1 MSDMPQRGRHKNGK
15 AVFMIA
21 GTGNSTKLYNRIFY
35 AAVALGLFLC
45 TLVMLYSQNYHQIT
59 GNNGPQSAY
68 VGLTEIDFDGG
79 EVAYLD
85 GVWKLYNEKFI
96 ITDSNKN
103 PEKDRYATV
112 PSYEDE
118 EQSDKSFFYGSY
130 ETTLV
135 TAEKKTNLAICIPN
149 SCIAY
154 KIWLNDLMVG
164 SSGELGK
171 TPEAIVADVGYSVL
185 SFDLNPKINNTL
197 VIEMAT
203 RKFSGL
209 YIAPR
214 IMSYRILESNNAWD
228 ETAAFLIAGM
238 LIANAIIFIILRLVV
253 KYRPFTVWFP
263 LSSLFFFVRLLMT
276 QEMFPSYQKVFGS
289 ASYENIIMA
298 AVASSFIFV
307 YTTTMFILGMCE
319 YRNKWVSYGSAAYLA
334 VVYIGCCIL
343 SFLSM
348 ERAAIILATI
358 LASAVPILC
367 GVIILR
373 KGLLN
378 GQTMMPVLLYVFVTY
393 LLGMNGMHLVG
404 WLIFPTR
411 NLGQYLF
418 LAFSWYVVIFYA
430 LRIRG
435 MYEDSKKLAASET
448 ALLKSNATLML
459 SQIKP
464 HFIYNTLTTIQ
475 SMIKLNPEQ
484 AYNTTGIFASYL
496 RSNISAIDSFEPVPL
511 SKELENV
518 RSYADIEQIR
528 FGDKLQVI
536 YDIKSFA
543 FSLPPLT
550 VQPLVENAIKHGIRK
565 RSGKGTVTVSSFEDE
580 NFFYVTVTDNGV
592 GFTPENIDNSM
603 SIGLKN
609 IEYRLRTIS
618 NSKLEIDSKPGEG
631 TSVRIIIPK
640 TGV

>member
-1 MSDMPQRGRHKNGK
+1 
-15 AVFMIA
+15 
-21 GTGNSTKLYNRIFY
+21 
-35 AAVALGLFLC
+35 
-45 TLVMLYSQNYHQIT
+45 
-59 GNNGPQSAY
+59 
-68 VGLTEIDFDGG
+68 
-79 EVAYLD
+79 
-85 GVWKLYNEKFI
+85 
-96 ITDSNKN
+96 
-103 PEKDRYATV
+103 
-112 PSYEDE
+112 
-118 EQSDKSFFYGSY
+118 
-130 ETTLV
+130 
-135 TAEKKTNLAICIPN
+135 
-149 SCIAY
+149 
-154 KIWLNDLMVG
+154 
-164 SSGELGK
+164 
-171 TPEAIVADVGYSVL
+171 
-185 SFDLNPKINNTL
+185 
-197 VIEMAT
+197 
-203 RKFSGL
+203 
-209 YIAPR
+209 
-214 IMSYRILESNNAWD
+214 
-228 ETAAFLIAGM
+228 
-238 LIANAIIFIILRLVV
+238 
-253 KYRPFTVWFP
+253 
-263 LSSLFFFVRLLMT
+263 
-276 QEMFPSYQKVFGS
+276 
-289 ASYENIIMA
+289 
-298 AVASSFIFV
+298 
-307 YTTTMFILGMCE
+307 
-319 YRNKWVSYGSAAYLA
+319 
-334 VVYIGCCIL
+334 
-343 SFLSM
+343 
-348 ERAAIILATI
+348 
-358 LASAVPILC
+358 
-367 GVIILR
+367 
-373 KGLLN
+373 
-378 GQTMMPVLLYVFVTY
+378 
-393 LLGMNGMHLVG
+393 
-404 WLIFPTR
+404 
-411 NLGQYLF
+411 
-418 LAFSWYVVIFYA
+418 WYVVIFYA

>member
-1 MSDMPQRGRHKNGK
+1 
-15 AVFMIA
+15 
-21 GTGNSTKLYNRIFY
+21 
-35 AAVALGLFLC
+35 
-45 TLVMLYSQNYHQIT
+45 MLYSQNYHRIK
-59 GNNGPQSAY
+59 GNNGPQNTF

-85 GVWKLYNEKFI
+85 GVWKLYNNAFI
-96 ITDSNKN
+96 ASESIKN
-103 PEKDRYATV
+103 PEKERHATV
-112 PSYEDE
+112 PSYKDDYG
-118 EQSDKSFFYGSY
+118 SDSAFFYGSY
-130 ETTLV
+130 EITLV
-135 TAEKKTNLAICIPN
+135 TAVLKSNLAICIPN

-154 KIWLNDLMVG
+154 KIWLNDQLVG

-171 TPEAIVADVGYSVL
+171 TAETVVADVGYSTL
-185 SFDLNPKINNTL
+185 TFDLNAKMNNKL
-197 VIEMAT
+197 VIEVAT
-203 RKFSGL
+203 RKFGGL
-209 YIAPR
+209 YIAPQ
-214 IMSYRILESNNAWD
+214 ISSYRVLESNNAWD
-228 ETAAFLIAGM
+228 ETAAFLISGM
-238 LIANAIIFIILRLVV
+238 LIANAIIFIIMRLVV

-263 LSSLFFFVRLLMT
+263 LSSLFFFMRLLMT

-289 ASYENIIMA
+289 ASYENVILV
-298 AVASSFIFV
+298 AVAASFIFV
-307 YTTTMFILGMCE
+307 YTSTMFILGLCE
-319 YRNKWVSYGSAAYLA
+319 YHNKWVTYGSAAYLI
-334 VVYIGCCIL
+334 VVYVGCLIMSVFSL
-343 SFLSM
+343 
-348 ERAAIILATI
+348 ERTAIILATL
-358 LASAVPILC
+358 LAAAVPILC
-367 GVIILR
+367 GVVMLQ
-373 KGLLN
+373 KGLLSR
-378 GQTMMPVLLYVFVTY
+378 QTMMPILLYIFVMF
-393 LLGMNGMHLVG
+393 LLAMNGMHLVG

-411 NLGQYLF
+411 NIGQYLF

-435 MYEDSKKLAASET
+435 MYEDSQKLAASET

-528 FGDKLQVI
+528 FGDKLQVV
-536 YDIKSFA
+536 YDIRSFA

-580 NFFYVTVTDNGV
+580 GFFYVTVADNGV

-618 NSKLEIDSKPGEG
+618 NGRLEIDSKPGEG
-631 TSVRIIIPK
+631 TSVCIIIPK
-640 TGV
+640 EDA